1 MCVCVCVCARGVLC
15 SGVWC
20 VLKGLFGK
28 LFVMEQGSL
37 GNLFVLVIRGVA
49 YGCAAYCSGD
59 PLSNPRFTLLPLI
72 RFCCFAVQLPCPGRR
87 QRYNSTIHNGN
98 TSLRK
103 NEMATHIH
111 TDIETMKS
119 KCF

>member
-1 MCVCVCVCARGVLC
+1 MVCVCVCQGMLCSGVCVCVCVCVCARGVLC

-37 GNLFVLVIRGVA
+37 GNLFVLVIRGVV

-72 RFCCFAVQLPCPGRR
+72 FYFF
-87 QRYNSTIHNGN
+87 S
-98 TSLRK
+98 
-103 NEMATHIH
+103 
-111 TDIETMKS
+111 
-119 KCF
+119 